1 MTSQQP
7 KSILQYYLE
16 AKRAL
21 NLVVTYMF
29 QKYSITSNAANVSKT
44 STNCWYR
51 EITVLLVNEL
61 PKIKDYLLFLHYGIF
76 GYIPYTYIS
85 ISWKY
90 SNLSDAYSSLFL
102 PENSMR
108 TGHMTLIRRRT
119 VLSVHNKT

>member
-7 KSILQYYLE
+7 KSVLQYYLE

-29 QKYSITSNAANVSKT
+29 QKYSITNSAANVSKT

-61 PKIKDYLLFLHYGIF
+61 PKIKD
-76 GYIPYTYIS
+76 
-85 ISWKY
+85 
-90 SNLSDAYSSLFL
+90 
-102 PENSMR
+102 
-108 TGHMTLIRRRT
+108 
-119 VLSVHNKT
+119 